1 MYLWIQN
8 QKSTQNALKRI
19 LSQNLAQDHVEV
31 WNGVIGVERVLKNKS
46 EYNFFLLVEL
56 QFLMLEARHK

>member
-8 QKSTQNALKRI
+8 QKSTQNALKLI

-46 EYNFFLLVEL
+46 EYNFF
-56 QFLMLEARHK
+56 FSNRITIFDARSEA